1 MVLLAFLYSMN
12 TISTIICMFR
22 FMVLLVFLYSFFSS
36 INTISTIICMFRV
49 VVLLVFL
56 YSFFFIYEHNF
67 YHHLYICSVLYYPV
81 QYSFLLYNFTRS
93 TAAVISIQTISS

>member
-1 MVLLAFLYSMN
+1 
-12 TISTIICMFR
+12 MFR
-22 FMVLLVFLYSFFSS
+22 VMVLLVFLYSFFSS
-36 INTISTIICMFRV
+36 MNTISTIICMFRV

-81 QYSFLLYNFTRS
+81 QLAPCLLLGNTKSS
-93 TAAVISIQTISS
+93 TIFVSVVQFYT